1 MIWRAIIL
9 LVAFLALSNSELVEN
24 RIKKAVS
31 IFNVVKFKNDPCGAT
46 DMRNGTCYT
55 ESECQELSGTASG
68 SCAEGYGVCCVFT
81 VRCGQKNFRK

>member
-31 IFNVVKFKNDPCGAT
+31 IFNVVKVSKKILRNLNTYYLLINNQFFQQFKNDPCGAT
-46 DMRNGTCYT
+46 DMRVSTKGHFISLYT
-55 ESECQELSGTASG
+55 
-68 SCAEGYGVCCVFT
+68 
-81 VRCGQKNFRK
+81 

>member
-31 IFNVVKFKNDPCGAT
+31 IFNVVKVSKKIL
-46 DMRNGTCYT
+46 RNLNTYYLLIINSFNSLKMIHAVQQT
-55 ESECQELSGTASG
+55 
-68 SCAEGYGVCCVFT
+68 
-81 VRCGQKNFRK
+81 

>member
-31 IFNVVKFKNDPCGAT
+31 IFNVVKVSKILIIEILLFINNQFFQQFKNDPCGAT
-46 DMRNGTCYT
+46 DMRVSICHFY
-55 ESECQELSGTASG
+55 
-68 SCAEGYGVCCVFT
+68 
-81 VRCGQKNFRK
+81 